1 MVQAGERVA
10 PLIDTLRRHL
20 LSAPLVHMD
29 ETTL

>member
-20 LSAPLVHMD
+20 LSAPLVH
-29 ETTL
+29 